1 MTDPIFPVKRGLDR
15 LVERQRKRETFA
27 PVVGGYGSPGTAWRA
42 APSLGMETSH
52 EKDVVTTAPRHWT
65 SERVA
70 DNRRLRGYELLKR
83 SIREAKKDEITD
95 AAAALAYY
103 TFLAIP
109 AVLLV
114 ALGLFSV
121 LAGQNAISTIVDK
134 VGTVT
139 PREVVV
145 LLDQALTR
153 AEENRHGGVVMIV
166 VGLCL
171 ALWTTTGA
179 MGAVMRAMNRAYGL
193 EETRGFVRQR
203 LVALAMVAA
212 ALLAFVLAFGLL
224 VLGPHL
230 SRWVGQLLGI
240 EHEIGWIW
248 WAGQWPLLLG
258 GLFLCFAAMLYLGPN
273 LDASRWRFLTP
284 GAIVAVFLWLVASG
298 CFSLYVSM
306 FASYQRTWGSLAAV
320 VIMLVWL
327 WLGGL
332 ALLFGAE
339 LNAEA
344 ERSGRRRP
352 QGTSRRP

>member
-1 MTDPIFPVKRGLDR
+1 ML
-15 LVERQRKRETFA
+15 
-27 PVVGGYGSPGTAWRA
+27 
-42 APSLGMETSH
+42 
-52 EKDVVTTAPRHWT
+52 
-65 SERVA
+65 
-70 DNRRLRGYELLKR
+70 RRTIGA
-83 SIREAKKDEITD
+83 AKKDGITD

-103 TFLAIP
+103 AFLAIP
-109 AVLLV
+109 AALLV
-114 ALGLFSV
+114 ALGLFSL
-121 LAGQNAISTIVDK
+121 LAGQNAISTVLDK

-153 AEENRHGGVVMIV
+153 AEQNRNGGVAMIV
-166 VGLCL
+166 VGLAL
-171 ALWTTTGA
+171 ALWTATGA

-203 LVALAMVAA
+203 LIALAMVAA
-212 ALLAFVLAFGLL
+212 ALVAFLLAFGLL

-230 SRWVGQLLGI
+230 SGWIGQLLGI

-258 GLFLCFAAMLYLGPN
+258 GLFCCFAAMLYLGPN
-273 LDASRWRFLTP
+273 LDPSRWRLLTP
-284 GAIVAVFLWLVASG
+284 GAIVAVILWLIASG
-298 CFSLYVSM
+298 GFSLYVAM
-306 FASYQRTWGSLAAV
+306 FASYQKTWGSLAAV

-339 LNAEA
+339 LNAEI
-344 ERSGRRRP
+344 ERARAGGR
-352 QGTSRRP
+352 